1 MVCWK
6 ANVMPFGCELS
17 VIVSTNYLFI
27 TMILLAESGSTKTD
41 WRLLNGSVTEI
52 AVKTDGINPYF
63 QGKEQITLLLKEQ
76 LEPHLVAKEVAQI
89 YYYGTGI
96 TDNSKRHIISG
107 ALREVFKNVKEIII
121 ESDVVAAARGIFGKS
136 AGIACI
142 LGTGSN
148 TCFYDGEK
156 ITFQVPSLGF
166 WLGDEGSGG
175 YLGKQLVLSYLH
187 KEMSAEVRHLFE
199 VKYGVFDRMPVIE
212 NAYQKPNPNRYFA
225 SFSPF
230 LLENAAQ
237 PEIETLIR
245 NSFRLFFEKYLLK
258 YPNIEKT
265 SVGFVGSIAH
275 YYRSF
280 LAAEAA
286 VHGIKIKQI
295 LKAPMDGL
303 ITYHKG

>member
-1 MVCWK
+1 MS
-6 ANVMPFGCELS
+6 FGCELS
-17 VIVSTNYLFI
+17 AIVSTNYLLI

-76 LEPHLVAKEVAQI
+76 LEPHLVANEVLQI

-96 TDNSKRHIISG
+96 TDDSKRHIVLG
-107 ALREVFKNVKEIII
+107 ALREIFINVKEVIID
-121 ESDVVAAARGIFGKS
+121 SDVVAAARGLFGKS

-156 ITFQVPSLGF
+156 IAFQVPPLGF

-175 YLGKQLVLSYLH
+175 HLGKQLVLSYLH

-199 VKYGVFDRMPVIE
+199 AKYGIFDRIPVIE

-230 LLENAAQ
+230 LLENKERF
-237 PEIETLIR
+237 EIGELIR

-258 YPNIEKT
+258 YPNIEKNP
-265 SVGFVGSIAH
+265 VGFVGSIAH

-280 LAAEAA
+280 LEVEAA

-295 LKAPMDGL
+295 LRAPMDGL

>member
-1 MVCWK
+1 M
-6 ANVMPFGCELS
+6 AFGCELS
-17 VIVSTNYLFI
+17 TIVLTIYLQI

-41 WRLLNGSVTEI
+41 WRLLSGSITEI

-63 QGKEQITLLLKEQ
+63 QGKDQIVRLLKEQ
-76 LEPHLVAKEVAQI
+76 LEPNLVVNAITEI

-96 TDNSKRHIISG
+96 TDDSKRHIVSG
-107 ALREVFKNVKEIII
+107 ALRKVFTNAKEIII
-121 ESDVVAAARGIFGKS
+121 ESDVVAAARGLFGAS

-148 TCFYDGEK
+148 SCFYDGEK
-156 ITFQVPSLGF
+156 ITFQVPPLGF

-187 KEMSAEVRHLFE
+187 KEMGAEVRQLFE
-199 VKYGVFDRMPVIE
+199 AKHGVFDRMPVIE

-230 LLENAAQ
+230 LLENKEQ
-237 PEIETLIR
+237 PEIEELIR

-258 YPNIEKT
+258 YPDIEKT
-265 SVGFVGSIAH
+265 PVGFVGSIAH

-280 LAAEAA
+280 LEAEAA